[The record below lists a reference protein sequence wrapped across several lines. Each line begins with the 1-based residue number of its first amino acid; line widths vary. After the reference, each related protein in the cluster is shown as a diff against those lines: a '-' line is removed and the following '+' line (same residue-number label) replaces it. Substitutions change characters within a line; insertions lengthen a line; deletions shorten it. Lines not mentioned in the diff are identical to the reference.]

1 MTTISELRAG
11 IATNLATVSGLRAYA
26 YVPDDPKPP
35 IAYVIPSGISFDTAM
50 GRGADTYSFTVKVI
64 VGRWNERTAQTILD
78 GYCDP
83 SSSTSLKR
91 AIQVDR
97 QLGGKAFDLRVQ
109 SMSGYGPIILED
121 GITYLSADFA
131 VEVIAS

>member
-1 MTTISELRAG
+1 
-11 IATNLATVSGLRAYA
+11 
-26 YVPDDPKPP
+26 
-35 IAYVIPSGISFDTAM
+35 
-50 GRGADTYSFTVKVI
+50 
-64 VGRWNERTAQTILD
+64 LD

-109 SMSGYGPIILED
+109 SMSGYGPIILDD